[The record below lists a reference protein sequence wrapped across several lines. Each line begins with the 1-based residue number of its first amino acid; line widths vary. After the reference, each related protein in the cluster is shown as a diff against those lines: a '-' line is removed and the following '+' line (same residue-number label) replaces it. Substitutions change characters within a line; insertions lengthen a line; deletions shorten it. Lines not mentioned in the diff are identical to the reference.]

1 MNKKKIIR
9 LLPILF
15 LFLWVE
21 GGSKNQQSFEPPTL
35 MQDQV
40 IHNKGNVA
48 TTVQNWGQIGGQSHL
63 GKPSG
68 EWPKGSERSYLA
80 EIKYWMG
87 AVKPN
92 GDTVVANTADDF
104 MPLPTIIGGE
114 ESYRIHLST
123 DATSYNY
130 DPDDTVGLG
139 IGKPAHGWKVWDS
152 DSEEWVYNQVWT
164 LSSGMVEAGPIS
176 LQESHYRFC
185 DANSG
190 VSALGLELTQTI
202 YQWNYRYNQDYLF
215 VVLEIKNISENDYS
229 DFAFGLYCDFDVGGI
244 IPGTFENGRLGDL
257 VAFDSSMNLAWTY
270 DEDGYDQGWG
280 PLVKCGVMGTK
291 YIETPDNI
299 GMTAFRTGRWEDL
312 PDNDKGKYEFI
323 NSQQFDQSLPPTD
336 QYYIQCTRGIAL
348 SSGKTVRVV
357 FALVAGHGQEDLK
370 NNAAMAQAVYD
381 NHFIGPEPPQPAQLV
396 TTPSYQ
402 KVKLTWDNSSE
413 SSVDPLTG
421 KVDFKGYKIYR
432 STDMGQTWGDLVRN
446 PDGSL
451 GPDYVP
457 IAIFQKENPNDIL
470 PHTYIDRNLING
482 IEYWYSAVSFDEGD
496 TSVPIEALQTAFGRP
511 GEDINCAFAYPRTDP
526 AGYFPASAT
535 VRHNYYGNEEESD
548 GAVVPVMFDEGAL
561 TGHDYK
567 VIFAEDPFATCWHVV
582 DMTTSD
588 TVLKDQTRQSG
599 DTQSYPVVDGIQVM
613 VTNGEKIPR
622 SYAQTGFAS
631 AEEATLHMG
640 YFYGTTG
647 ETWGQPLGGDI
658 HFRSTY
664 ELRFTAEGSQG
675 YRLCY
680 FDDNGNPI
688 FDHRTPVWVPFEVWN
703 VTTGE
708 QVMVEV
714 IDWADNGVWDPDHRD
729 YLDIVNVRYAGEP
742 DTTDILKVPQ
752 HKSRPHPKA
761 WPYYHVWF
769 FRFDI
774 ADTNYSVGDV
784 FRIQGAPLNS
794 SDDEFVFNAGGI
806 DAQLAK
812 SELSEIKVVP
822 NPYIAH
828 VLWETTEG
836 IRKIQFTHLPDECT
850 IRIYTLA
857 GDLVRVIEHN
867 NGTGTEDW
875 DLLNKNQQGIVPGVY
890 FYHVDSEYGDKLGK
904 FAVIK

>member
-1 MNKKKIIR
+1 MNKKKIM
-9 LLPILF
+9 F
-15 LFLWVE
+15 LFPVLFFLLWAQ
-21 GGSKNQQSFEPPTL
+21 GSSKVQESLEPPTP
-35 MQDQV
+35 MQDQI

-63 GKPSG
+63 PGKPSG
-68 EWPKGSERSYLA
+68 EWPKGSGHHYLA

-104 MPLPTIIGGE
+104 MPLPTIIKGE

-123 DATSYNY
+123 DTTSYNY
-130 DPDDTVGLG
+130 NPTDTTGLG
-139 IGKPAHGWKVWDS
+139 IGKPAYGWRVWDG

-190 VSALGLELTQTI
+190 VPVLDLEVTQTI
-202 YQWNYRYNQDYLF
+202 YQWNYSYNEDYLF
-215 VVLEIKNISENDYS
+215 VVLEIKNVSENDYS
-229 DFAFGLYCDFDVGGI
+229 EFAFGLYCDFDVGGRV
-244 IPGTFENGRLGDL
+244 PGTFENGRLGDL
-257 VAFDSSMNLAWTY
+257 VAFDSCINLAWTY
-270 DEDGYDQGWG
+270 DEDGYDPGWG
-280 PLVKCGVMGTK
+280 ALVKCGVMGTK

-336 QYYIQCTRGIAL
+336 QYYVQCTRGINL
-348 SSGKTVRVV
+348 TSGKTVRVV
-357 FALVAGHGQEDLK
+357 FALVAGYDEKDLK
-370 NNAAMAQAVYD
+370 NNASMAQVVYD
-381 NHFIGPEPPQPAQLV
+381 NHFIGPEPPQPAKLV
-396 TTPSYQ
+396 ATPGYQ

-413 SSVDPLTG
+413 SSVDPLSG
-421 KVDFKGYKIYR
+421 EVDFKGYKVYR

-446 PDGSL
+446 PDGSI

-457 IAIFQKENPNDIL
+457 IAIFQKENPNHIL
-470 PHTYIDRNLING
+470 PHTFIDNDLING
-482 IEYWYSAVSFDEGD
+482 IEYWYSVVSFDQGD
-496 TSVPIEALQTAFGRP
+496 ASVPIEPLQTAYGRP

-526 AGYFPASAT
+526 AGYYPASAT
-535 VRHNYYGNEEESD
+535 VKHNYYGTEEESD
-548 GAVVPVMFDEGAL
+548 GAVVPVVFDQGAL

-567 VIFAEDPFATCWHVV
+567 VVFTEDPFATYWHVI
-582 DMTTSD
+582 DQAIGD
-588 TVLKDQTRQSG
+588 TVLKDQARQSG
-599 DTQSYPVVDGIQVM
+599 DTQSYPVMDGIQVI

-622 SYAQTGFAS
+622 SYSQTGFAS

-647 ETWGQPLGGDI
+647 ETFGWPLGGDI

-664 ELRFTAEGSQG
+664 EIRFTLEGSQA
-675 YRLCY
+675 YSM
-680 FDDNGNPI
+680 FDG
-688 FDHRTPVWVPFEVWN
+688 TPVDVPFEVWN
-703 VTTGE
+703 TTE
-708 QVMVEV
+708 NVQVLAEIYD
-714 IDWADNGVWDPDHRD
+714 IDGNGVWTPQNKE
-729 YLDIVNVRYAGEP
+729 YIDIVNVPYDGEP
-742 DTTDILKVPQ
+742 PELV
-752 HKSRPHPKA
+752 

-769 FRFDI
+769 FRFDT
-774 ADTNYSVGDV
+774 ADTSYSVGDV
-784 FRIQGAPLNS
+784 FRIEGAPLNS
-794 SDDEFVFNAGGI
+794 SNDEFVFNAGGI
-806 DAQLAK
+806 DAQLARD
-812 SELSEIKVVP
+812 ELSEIRVVP

-828 VLWETTEG
+828 ALWENTEG
-836 IRKIQFTHLPDECT
+836 IRKIQFTHLPDECN

-857 GDLVRVIEHN
+857 GDLVKVIEHN

-890 FYHVDSEYGDKLGK
+890 FYHVESKYGEKLGK